1 MSDEERRMA
10 AESGSPPAAAS
21 EEQSRK
27 VPSWLAVFA
36 SFLGAVAGV
45 IVARLVLVGF
55 AGMFDFA
62 GKTVWNYL
70 DVFLVPVA
78 VAGATVWLTWEQN
91 RRQRRDEAAQEQ
103 HALAV
108 EDRRAQDAALQAYL
122 DPIGQLL
129 LDEKRPLLQSE
140 RDDVVRTL
148 ARARTLTVLARID
161 GDRRSSV
168 VQFLYESKLIVRHRK
183 YPRSPGIVDL
193 TGANLSKAD
202 LAWTKIGRIG
212 RVDLHA
218 TNLEEAKLARA
229 FLIGGSLADAD
240 LSGATLEGAHLK
252 STYMLGA
259 NLVGASLAE
268 AILEDTDLEVADLS
282 DAVLRDAIRWT
293 PEQLAKAKSLKGAT
307 MPNGQMYEDWLQS
320 REGQDMG
327 VDVEGDGYGGVA

>member
-55 AGMFDFA
+55 AGMFDFAGKTVWDYRFA

-122 DPIGQLL
+122 DPIGQWL

-218 TNLEEAKLARA
+218 TNL
-229 FLIGGSLADAD
+229 
-240 LSGATLEGAHLK
+240 
-252 STYMLGA
+252 
-259 NLVGASLAE
+259 
-268 AILEDTDLEVADLS
+268 
-282 DAVLRDAIRWT
+282 
-293 PEQLAKAKSLKGAT
+293 
-307 MPNGQMYEDWLQS
+307 
-320 REGQDMG
+320 
-327 VDVEGDGYGGVA
+327 